1 MAVLTTGNTFSNGD
15 QVTAGSLN
23 NAVNDAEFAD
33 GAVDGISTQKSGS
46 GAIIVKDLGISSGK
60 IAIDAVGTDQ
70 LANDVVI
77 STSGSITGA
86 AGAFTTLS
94 ASGDISV
101 DGSVKQSGNTGNLT
115 LKGGDTDGANIE
127 LYGSNHATVSI
138 RNNAYYDAGVHVF
151 RPVDGSSSS
160 VVINSDGEVGIGT
173 TSPSYLLD
181 VSPTSNGGEIARFKS
196 DTINAA
202 ADVLIVDQDN
212 SNTRAALQVQGNAG
226 STECLFVGSNGNVG
240 IGTESPAKLL
250 HVKSPNSDTAE
261 SVAQFGNGDID
272 GGLEIKTNGNGGSSL
287 DWGFNAVNSRNL
299 VFDTNQNERMRI
311 TSTGNVGIGD
321 NDPSKELVVKQI
333 SSAASES
340 IINIIAGNAGVAGIY
355 LGDSDDDIV
364 AGIVYD
370 NSADTLQLRSSNNQT
385 AVTINSLEQVGI
397 GTTTPSHK
405 LDVNS
410 GATNQVALFESTDET
425 AYIELADNTGS
436 VQFITYS
443 SGDLRIA
450 TGGAGAGSVGT
461 SALFIDQSQNVG
473 IGDDT
478 PSFKL
483 DVNGTGRFVGDL
495 TLDDEV
501 LHNISG
507 TQTRQPG
514 YFAGTYGAEIEQTA
528 QGSTIHIGRS
538 DGNCMNVGADATAA
552 GTDVNVVYFRDTG
565 AGSPVANEVG
575 KIIIDTTSTNYE
587 TSSDYR
593 LKENEVDITDGID
606 RLKELKPYRFNFTR
620 NPSKVVDGFFA
631 HEVSPVVPESISG
644 EKDQVDDEGNPV
656 YQGIDQSKLVPL
668 LTAALQEAV
677 AKIEALEARVQTLE
691 G

>member
-1 MAVLTTGNTFSNGD
+1 MAILTTGNSYSDGNQITSSNLNAVVNSATFDDPVDTSSGLNLTADSPPKIAINTSLSNKILTG
-15 QVTAGSLN
+15 GSLN
-23 NAVNDAEFAD
+23 NCPI
-33 GAVDGISTQKSGS
+33 GAVTAST
-46 GAIIVKDLGISSGK
+46 
-60 IAIDAVGTDQ
+60 
-70 LANDVVI
+70 
-77 STSGSITGA
+77 
-86 AGAFTTLS
+86 GAFTTLS

-101 DGSVKQSGNTGNLT
+101 DGTVKQSGNEGNLIIQ
-115 LKGGDTDGANIE
+115 GGDTAGANIE

-196 DTINAA
+196 DTTNAA

-212 SNTRAALQVQGNAG
+212 SNIRAALQVQGYAG

-240 IGTESPAKLL
+240 IGTTSPAKLL

-287 DWGFNAVNSRNL
+287 DWGFNAVNARNL

-340 IINIIAGNAGVAGIY
+340 IINIISGNAGVAGIY

-364 AGIVYD
+364 GGVVYD

-397 GTTTPSHK
+397 GTPSPA
-405 LDVNS
+405 NS
-410 GATNQVALFESTDET
+410 LHVVGDDQETSSINTALATSLEVSGNGTSSSSGGTILFSAASGLWKFAAIKSLVTSGSNNSIGNLAFCTRPDSTDSTLTE
-425 AYIELADNTGS
+425 AM
-436 VQFITYS
+436 
-443 SGDLRIA
+443 RIQYD
-450 TGGAGAGSVGT
+450 G
-461 SALFIDQSQNVG
+461 NVG
-473 IGDDT
+473 IGDST

-507 TQTRQPG
+507 TQTRLPG
-514 YFAGTYGAEIEQTA
+514 YYAGTYGVEIEQTA
-528 QGSTIHIGRS
+528 QGSTIHVGRS
-538 DGNCMNVGADATAA
+538 NGNCMNIGADATAA
-552 GTDVNVVYFRDTG
+552 GTNLNVVYFRDTG
-565 AGSPVANEVG
+565 AGVGGPPAVSTEVG
-575 KIIIDTTSTNYE
+575 KIVINTTSTNYS

-593 LKENEVDITDGID
+593 LKENEVVISDGID
-606 RLKELKPYRFNFTR
+606 RLKQLNAYRFNFIKE
-620 NPSKVVDGFFA
+620 PSKIVDGF
-631 HEVSPVVPESISG
+631 SR
-644 EKDQVDDEGNPV
+644 
-656 YQGIDQSKLVPL
+656 SKLDS
-668 LTAALQEAV
+668 
-677 AKIEALEARVQTLE
+677 ARIYCWN
-691 G
+691 

>member
-1 MAVLTTGNTFSNGD
+1 CDSATFDDPVDTSSGLNLTADSPPKIAINTSLSNKILTG
-15 QVTAGSLN
+15 GSLN
-23 NAVNDAEFAD
+23 NCPI
-33 GAVDGISTQKSGS
+33 GAVTAST
-46 GAIIVKDLGISSGK
+46 
-60 IAIDAVGTDQ
+60 
-70 LANDVVI
+70 
-77 STSGSITGA
+77 
-86 AGAFTTLS
+86 GAFTTLS

-101 DGSVKQSGNTGNLT
+101 DGTVKQSGNEGNLIIQ
-115 LKGGDTDGANIE
+115 GGDTAGANIE

-196 DTINAA
+196 DTTNAA

-340 IINIIAGNAGVAGIY
+340 IINIIAGNAGVAGVY
-355 LGDSDDDIV
+355 FGDSDDDIV
-364 AGIVYD
+364 GGVVYD

-385 AVTINSLEQVGI
+385 AVTINSSEKVGI
-397 GTTTPSHK
+397 GTESPDELLHIKGGSDRP
-405 LDVNS
+405 LV
-410 GATNQVALFESTDET
+410 VESTD
-425 AYIELADNTGS
+425 AFCFISLNDNSTSAQSAVMIGAE
-436 VQFITYS
+436 
-443 SGDLRIA
+443 GDDLRID
-450 TGGAGAGSVGT
+450 AGDSERIRVESNG
-461 SALFIDQSQNVG
+461 NVG
-473 IGDDT
+473 INDST
-478 PSFKL
+478 PSYKL

-507 TQTRQPG
+507 TQTRL
-514 YFAGTYGAEIEQTA
+514 
-528 QGSTIHIGRS
+528 
-538 DGNCMNVGADATAA
+538 
-552 GTDVNVVYFRDTG
+552 RD
-565 AGSPVANEVG
+565 
-575 KIIIDTTSTNYE
+575 I
-587 TSSDYR
+587 
-593 LKENEVDITDGID
+593 
-606 RLKELKPYRFNFTR
+606 
-620 NPSKVVDGFFA
+620 
-631 HEVSPVVPESISG
+631 
-644 EKDQVDDEGNPV
+644 
-656 YQGIDQSKLVPL
+656 
-668 LTAALQEAV
+668 
-677 AKIEALEARVQTLE
+677 
-691 G
+691 